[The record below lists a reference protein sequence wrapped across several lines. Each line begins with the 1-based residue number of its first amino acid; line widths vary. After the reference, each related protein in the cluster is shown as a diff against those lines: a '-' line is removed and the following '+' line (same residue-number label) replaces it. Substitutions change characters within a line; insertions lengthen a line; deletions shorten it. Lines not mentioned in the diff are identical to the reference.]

1 MKKFFM
7 ASLLG
12 SDISL
17 CTTAM
22 AADTD
27 LKALEDAARKEGTVN
42 SVGMPDAWANWK
54 GTWED
59 LASKYGLKHSDTDMS
74 SAQELAKFAA
84 EKDNASADI
93 GDVGAA
99 FGPIAVTQGVSQPYK
114 PSTWDQVPEWAK
126 DKDGHWALAYT
137 GTIAFIINKD
147 LVKEEERPKTWH
159 DLEKGKYKVAIGD
172 VGTAAQA
179 ANGVLAAAIAYKGD
193 EANIAPGLQLFT
205 KLAQQKR
212 LSLAN
217 PTIQTLEKGEVE
229 VGVVWDFNGLSYR
242 DQIDPKRFEV
252 LIPSDGSVTSGYTT
266 IINKYAKHPNAAKLA
281 REYIFSDAGQTNLA
295 IGHARPIRAEHL
307 KLPAD
312 VQAKLLPND
321 QYGAAQPIKD
331 AAVWEATSKK
341 LPQMWNEQVII
352 EMEYGAS
359 CLAPPPAL
367 SRGKPAP
374 TESPQP

>member
-1 MKKFFM
+1 MKKLFM

-12 SDISL
+12 SAIAF
-17 CTTAM
+17 CTSAM
-22 AADTD
+22 AED

-74 SAQELAKFAA
+74 SAQEIAKFEA

-99 FGPIAVTQGVSQPYK
+99 FGPIAVTKGVSQPYK

-193 EANIAPGLQLFT
+193 ESNVAPGLQLFT

-242 DQIDPKRFEV
+242 EQIDPKRFEV
-252 LIPSDGSVTSGYTT
+252 LIPSDGSVISGYTT
-266 IINKYAKHPNAAKLA
+266 VINKYAKHPNAAKLT
-281 REYIFSDAGQTNLA
+281 REYIFSDAGQINLA
-295 IGHARPIRAEHL
+295 KGHARPIRAEHL

-312 VQAKLLPND
+312 VQAKLLPNE
-321 QYGAAQPIKD
+321 QYGAAQPIKN
-331 AAVWEATSKK
+331 AEAWEATSKK
-341 LPQMWNEQVII
+341 LPQMWQEQVII
-352 EMEYGAS
+352 EME
-359 CLAPPPAL
+359 
-367 SRGKPAP
+367 
-374 TESPQP
+374 

>member
-1 MKKFFM
+1 MKKLFM

-12 SDISL
+12 SAITL
-17 CTTAM
+17 CTSAK
-22 AADTD
+22 AAGPD

-59 LASKYGLKHSDTDMS
+59 LASKYGLKHSDTDMT
-74 SAQELAKFAA
+74 SAQELAKFEA

-99 FGPIAVTQGVSQPYK
+99 FGPIAVTKGVSQPYK

-193 EANIAPGLQLFT
+193 ETNVAPGLQLFT

-242 DQIDPKRFEV
+242 EQIDPKRFEV
-252 LIPSDGSVTSGYTT
+252 LIPSDGSVISGYTT
-266 IINKYAKHPNAAKLA
+266 VINKYAKHPNAAKLT
-281 REYIFSDAGQTNLA
+281 REYIFSDAGQINLA
-295 IGHARPIRAEHL
+295 KGHARPIRAEHL

-312 VQAKLLPND
+312 VQAKLLPNE
-321 QYGAAQPIKD
+321 QYGAAQPIKN
-331 AAVWEATSKK
+331 AEAWEATSKK
-341 LPQMWNEQVII
+341 LPQMWQEQVII
-352 EMEYGAS
+352 EME
-359 CLAPPPAL
+359 
-367 SRGKPAP
+367 
-374 TESPQP
+374 

>member
-1 MKKFFM
+1 
-7 ASLLG
+7 
-12 SDISL
+12 
-17 CTTAM
+17 
-22 AADTD
+22 
-27 LKALEDAARKEGTVN
+27 
-42 SVGMPDAWANWK
+42 
-54 GTWED
+54 
-59 LASKYGLKHSDTDMS
+59 MS
-74 SAQELAKFAA
+74 SAQEIAKFEA

-99 FGPIAVTQGVSQPYK
+99 FGPIAVTKGVSQPYK

-147 LVKEEERPKTWH
+147 LVKEEERTKTWH

-193 EANIAPGLQLFT
+193 ESNVAPGLQLFT

-242 DQIDPKRFEV
+242 EQIDPKRFEV
-252 LIPSDGSVTSGYTT
+252 LIPSDGSVISGYTT
-266 IINKYAKHPNAAKLA
+266 VINKYAKHPNAAKLT
-281 REYIFSDAGQTNLA
+281 REYIFSDAGQINLA
-295 IGHARPIRAEHL
+295 KGHARPIRAEHL
-307 KLPAD
+307 KLSAD
-312 VQAKLLPND
+312 VQAKLLPNE
-321 QYGAAQPIKD
+321 QYGAAQPIKN
-331 AAVWEATSKK
+331 AEAWEATSKK
-341 LPQMWNEQVII
+341 LPQMWQEQVII
-352 EMEYGAS
+352 EME
-359 CLAPPPAL
+359 
-367 SRGKPAP
+367 
-374 TESPQP
+374 

>member
-1 MKKFFM
+1 MKKLFM

-12 SDISL
+12 SAITL
-17 CTTAM
+17 CTSVM
-22 AADTD
+22 AAGPD
-27 LKALEDAARKEGTVN
+27 LTALEDAARKEGQVN

-54 GTWED
+54 GTWDD
-59 LASKYGLKHSDTDMS
+59 LASQYGLKHSDTDMS
-74 SAQELAKFAA
+74 SAQEIAKFEA
-84 EKDNASADI
+84 EKSNASADI

-99 FGPIAVTQGVSQPYK
+99 FGPIAVAKGVTQPYK
-114 PSTWDQVPEWAK
+114 PSTWDQVPDWAK
-126 DKDGHWALAYT
+126 DEDGHWALAYT

-147 LVKEEERPKTWH
+147 LVKEGERPTSWH
-159 DLEKGKYKVAIGD
+159 DLEQGKYKVAIGD

-193 EANIAPGLQLFT
+193 ESNIAPGLALFT

-242 DQIDPKRFEV
+242 EQIDPKRFEV
-252 LIPSDGSVTSGYTT
+252 LIPSDGSVISGYTT
-266 IINKYAKHPNAAKLA
+266 VINKYAKHPNAAKLA
-281 REYIFSDAGQTNLA
+281 REYIFSDAGQINLA
-295 IGHARPIRAEHL
+295 KGHARPIRAEHL

-321 QYGAAQPIKD
+321 QYKAAQPIKN
-331 AAVWEATSKK
+331 AEAWEATSKK
-341 LPQMWNEQVII
+341 LPQMWQEQVII
-352 EMEYGAS
+352 EME
-359 CLAPPPAL
+359 
-367 SRGKPAP
+367 
-374 TESPQP
+374 

>member
-1 MKKFFM
+1 MKKLFL

-12 SDISL
+12 SSIAM
-17 CTTAM
+17 CTAAM

-27 LKALEDAARKEGTVN
+27 LKALEDAARKEGVVN

-54 GTWED
+54 GTWDD
-59 LASKYGLKHSDTDMS
+59 LATKYGLKHMDTDMS
-74 SAQELAKFAA
+74 SAQEVAKFDA

-99 FGPIAVTQGVSQPYK
+99 FGPIAVAKGVTKPYK
-114 PSTWDQVPEWAK
+114 PSTWEQVPDWAK

-137 GTIAFIINKD
+137 GTIAFIINKQ
-147 LVKEEERPKTWH
+147 LVKEADIPKTWH

-193 EANIAPGLQLFT
+193 ESNIEPGLQLFT

-217 PTIQTLEKGEVE
+217 PTIQTLEKGEIE

-242 DQIDPKRFEV
+242 QQIDPKRFEV
-252 LIPSDGSVTSGYTT
+252 LIPSDGSVMSGYTT
-266 IINKYAKHPNAAKLA
+266 IINKYAKNPNAAKLT
-281 REYIFSDAGQTNLA
+281 REYIFSDAGQINLA
-295 IGHARPIRAEHL
+295 KGHARPIRAEHL
-307 KLPAD
+307 KLPAE
-312 VQAKLLPND
+312 VQAKLLPNE
-321 QYGAAQPIKD
+321 QYSAAQPIKN
-331 AAVWEATSKK
+331 AEAWEATSKA
-341 LPQMWNEQVII
+341 LPQKWQEQVII
-352 EMEYGAS
+352 EME
-359 CLAPPPAL
+359 
-367 SRGKPAP
+367 
-374 TESPQP
+374 

>member
-1 MKKFFM
+1 MKKLFL

-12 SDISL
+12 SSIAM
-17 CTTAM
+17 CTAAM

-27 LKALEDAARKEGTVN
+27 LKALEDAARKEGVVN

-54 GTWED
+54 GTWDD
-59 LASKYGLKHSDTDMS
+59 LATKYGLKHMDTDMS
-74 SAQELAKFAA
+74 SAQEVAKFDA

-99 FGPIAVTQGVSQPYK
+99 FGPIAVAKGVTQPYK
-114 PSTWDQVPEWAK
+114 PSTWEQVPDWAK

-137 GTIAFIINKD
+137 GTIAFIINKQ
-147 LVKEEERPKTWH
+147 LVKEADIPKTWH

-193 EANIAPGLQLFT
+193 ESNIEPGLQLFT

-217 PTIQTLEKGEVE
+217 PTIQTLEKGEIE

-242 DQIDPKRFEV
+242 QQIDPKRFEV
-252 LIPSDGSVTSGYTT
+252 LIPSDGSVMSGYTT
-266 IINKYAKHPNAAKLA
+266 IINKYAKNPNAAKLT
-281 REYIFSDAGQTNLA
+281 REYIFSDAGQINLA
-295 IGHARPIRAEHL
+295 KGHARPIRAEHL
-307 KLPAD
+307 KLPAE
-312 VQAKLLPND
+312 VQAKLLPNE
-321 QYGAAQPIKD
+321 QYSAAQPIKN
-331 AAVWEATSKK
+331 AQAWEATSKA
-341 LPQMWNEQVII
+341 LPQKWQEQVII
-352 EMEYGAS
+352 EME
-359 CLAPPPAL
+359 
-367 SRGKPAP
+367 
-374 TESPQP
+374 

>member
-1 MKKFFM
+1 MKKLFM

-12 SDISL
+12 SAITL
-17 CTTAM
+17 CTSAM
-22 AADTD
+22 AAGTD

-54 GTWED
+54 GTWDD

-74 SAQELAKFAA
+74 SAQEIAKFEA

-99 FGPIAVTQGVSQPYK
+99 FGPIAVAKGVSQPYK

-126 DKDGHWALAYT
+126 DKDGHWVLAYT

-193 EANIAPGLQLFT
+193 ESNVAPGLQLFT

-252 LIPSDGSVTSGYTT
+252 LIPSDGSITSGYTT

-281 REYIFSDAGQTNLA
+281 REYIFSDAGQINLA
-295 IGHARPIRAEHL
+295 KGHARPIRAEHL

-312 VQAKLLPND
+312 VQAKLLPNE
-321 QYGAAQPIKD
+321 QYGAAQPIKN
-331 AAVWEATSKK
+331 AEVWEATSKK
-341 LPQMWNEQVII
+341 LPQMWQEQVII
-352 EMEYGAS
+352 EME
-359 CLAPPPAL
+359 
-367 SRGKPAP
+367 
-374 TESPQP
+374 

>member
-1 MKKFFM
+1 MKKLFM

-12 SDISL
+12 SAIAF
-17 CTTAM
+17 CTSAM
-22 AADTD
+22 AED

-74 SAQELAKFAA
+74 SAQEIAKFEA

-99 FGPIAVTQGVSQPYK
+99 FGPIAVTKGVSQPYK

-193 EANIAPGLQLFT
+193 ENNVAPGLQLFT

-242 DQIDPKRFEV
+242 EQIDPKRFEV
-252 LIPSDGSVTSGYTT
+252 LIPSDGSVISGYTT
-266 IINKYAKHPNAAKLA
+266 VINKYAKHPNAAKLT
-281 REYIFSDAGQTNLA
+281 REYIFSDAGQINLA
-295 IGHARPIRAEHL
+295 KGHARPIRAEHL

-312 VQAKLLPND
+312 VQARLLPNE
-321 QYGAAQPIKD
+321 QYGAAQPIKN
-331 AAVWEATSKK
+331 AEAWEATSKK
-341 LPQMWNEQVII
+341 LPQMWQEQVII
-352 EMEYGAS
+352 EME
-359 CLAPPPAL
+359 
-367 SRGKPAP
+367 
-374 TESPQP
+374 

>member
-1 MKKFFM
+1 MKKLFM

-12 SDISL
+12 SAIAF
-17 CTTAM
+17 CTSAM
-22 AADTD
+22 AED

-74 SAQELAKFAA
+74 SAQEIAKFEA

-99 FGPIAVTQGVSQPYK
+99 FGPIAVTKGVSQPYK

-193 EANIAPGLQLFT
+193 ESNVAPGLQLFT

-242 DQIDPKRFEV
+242 EQIDPKRFEV
-252 LIPSDGSVTSGYTT
+252 LIPSDGSITSGYTT
-266 IINKYAKHPNAAKLA
+266 IINKYAKHPNAAKLT

-295 IGHARPIRAEHL
+295 KGHARPIRAEHL

-312 VQAKLLPND
+312 VQAKLLPNE
-321 QYGAAQPIKD
+321 QYGAAQPIKNAD
-331 AAVWEATSKK
+331 AWEATSKK
-341 LPQMWNEQVII
+341 LPQMWQEQVII
-352 EMEYGAS
+352 EME
-359 CLAPPPAL
+359 
-367 SRGKPAP
+367 
-374 TESPQP
+374 

>member
-1 MKKFFM
+1 MKKLFM

-12 SDISL
+12 SAIAF
-17 CTTAM
+17 CTSAM
-22 AADTD
+22 AED

-74 SAQELAKFAA
+74 SAQEIAKFEA

-99 FGPIAVTQGVSQPYK
+99 FGPIALTKGVSQPYK
-114 PSTWDQVPEWAK
+114 PSTWDQVPDWAK

-193 EANIAPGLQLFT
+193 ESNVAPGLQLFT

-242 DQIDPKRFEV
+242 EQIDPKRFEV
-252 LIPSDGSVTSGYTT
+252 LIPSDGSITSGYTT
-266 IINKYAKHPNAAKLA
+266 IINKYAKHPNAAKLT

-295 IGHARPIRAEHL
+295 KGHARPIRAEHL

-312 VQAKLLPND
+312 VQAKLLPNE
-321 QYGAAQPIKD
+321 QYGAAQPIKNAD
-331 AAVWEATSKK
+331 AWEATSKK
-341 LPQMWNEQVII
+341 LPQMCR
-352 EMEYGAS
+352 S
-359 CLAPPPAL
+359 
-367 SRGKPAP
+367 K
-374 TESPQP
+374 